1 MIFVTGFLVFHSS
14 AALLFNVRSV
24 AFSMAKPVA
33 PITSNAG
40 PKTWSKPRGQ
50 AAIEYIL
57 LVSFGLFIVIV
68 GFTLAFYVKN
78 FTDSAL
84 KLVAANRDVLLG
96 FLLK

>member
-1 MIFVTGFLVFHSS
+1 
-14 AALLFNVRSV
+14 
-24 AFSMAKPVA
+24 MAKPVA
-33 PITSNAG
+33 P
-40 PKTWSKPRGQ
+40 KPSPSFLKVKPAIKVKSRGQ
-50 AAIEYIL
+50 AAVEYIL

>member
-1 MIFVTGFLVFHSS
+1 
-14 AALLFNVRSV
+14 
-24 AFSMAKPVA
+24 MAKV
-33 PITSNAG
+33 N
-40 PKTWSKPRGQ
+40 PKKRGQ

-96 FLLK
+96 FLLR

>member
-1 MIFVTGFLVFHSS
+1 MT
-14 AALLFNVRSV
+14 
-24 AFSMAKPVA
+24 KPVA
-33 PITSNAG
+33 N
-40 PKTWSKPRGQ
+40 KVKPRGQ

-84 KLVAANRDVLLG
+84 KLVSANRDVLLG

>member
-1 MIFVTGFLVFHSS
+1 MVPGK
-14 AALLFNVRSV
+14 AN
-24 AFSMAKPVA
+24 
-33 PITSNAG
+33 
-40 PKTWSKPRGQ
+40 RGQ

-84 KLVAANRDVLLG
+84 ALVAENRNQLLG